1 MGNQYSI
8 TVSDG
13 ADKKLKALKEMGY
26 MPSRVIDS
34 ILRMLDRRT
43 LAQWY
48 ALRKLVD
55 NNQDG
60 DKQ

>member
-13 ADKKLKALKEMGY
+13 ADKKLKALKELGY

-34 ILRMLDRRT
+34 VLSMLDRDT
-43 LAQWY
+43 LAKWY
-48 ALRKLVD
+48 ALRKIVTK
-55 NNQDG
+55 
-60 DKQ
+60 DKGE

>member
-26 MPSRVIDS
+26 MPSRVVDTAIK
-34 ILRMLDRRT
+34 MLDRET

-55 NNQDG
+55 GVKD
-60 DKQ
+60 D

>member
-8 TVSDG
+8 TVSDN
-13 ADKKLKALKEMGY
+13 ADKKLKELKKSGY

-34 ILRMLDRRT
+34 VLRMLDQHT

-48 ALRKLVD
+48 AIRTRIEAD
-55 NNQDG
+55 ENEN
-60 DKQ
+60 

>member
-34 ILRMLDRRT
+34 VLRMLDRDT
-43 LAQWY
+43 LAKWY

-55 NNQDG
+55 GNQD
-60 DKQ
+60 D

>member
-13 ADKKLKALKEMGY
+13 ADKKLKALKKMGY
-26 MPSRVIDS
+26 MPSRVIDTT
-34 ILRMLDRRT
+34 IKMLDRET

-48 ALRKLVD
+48 ALRKLVEE
-55 NNQDG
+55 
-60 DKQ
+60 

>member
-34 ILRMLDRRT
+34 VLRMLDRET
-43 LAQWY
+43 LSQWY
-48 ALRKLVD
+48 AMRKLVD
-55 NNQDG
+55 RSD
-60 DKQ
+60 

>member
-8 TVSDG
+8 TVSDN

-26 MPSRVIDS
+26 MPSRVIDTV
-34 ILRMLDRRT
+34 IKMLDRET

-55 NNQDG
+55 GANNE
-60 DKQ
+60 